1 MAETCREECALFQ
14 LSQSYI
20 RYLGSLSQLQL
31 GRYLNLLDVIEQ
43 VESGELEPISE
54 DDFEATRMRAKLAGS
69 GMSDRQESIAHVI
82 DVVKE
87 ELGLIEK
94 GCVGGALKE
103 SERGLSYYCR
113 GFSIITARKMLA
125 AHAEL
130 ERGMPEGYHF

>member
-20 RYLGSLSQLQL
+20 RYLGSLSQHQL

-54 DDFEATRMRAKLAGS
+54 DDFEETRMRAKLAGP
-69 GMSDRQESIAHVI
+69 GMSDRRESIASVI
-82 DVVKE
+82 DTIKD
-87 ELGLIEK
+87 ELDLIEK
-94 GCVGGALKE
+94 DCIGGTLKE
-103 SERGLSYYCR
+103 SGVGLSYHCR

-130 ERGMPEGYHF
+130 ERGMSDGHRL